1 MSIDVRPGPAPPV
14 QSDKIDGSRTSR
26 KVHEPE
32 LIDPQ
37 LEFRLRRVQLIA
49 RLMDDA
55 IKLPGTN
62 YRVGWDSIIGLVPG
76 IGDAATA
83 CISAWLVYEARQLG
97 LPKWKIA
104 RMLSNIGVDTV
115 VGAIPLLGDV
125 FDVAFKANRKNAR
138 IIHEHFGRSADLDP
152 PDV

>member
-1 MSIDVRPGPAPPV
+1 MTTHGPPEKHPSAESPRMSSRRPSNRV
-14 QSDKIDGSRTSR
+14 LK
-26 KVHEPE
+26 PE

-37 LEFRLRRVQLIA
+37 HEHRLRRIHLIA

-55 IKLPGTN
+55 VSLPGTN
-62 YRVGWDSIIGLVPG
+62 LRLGWDSIIGLAPG

-83 CISAWLVYEARQLG
+83 CISGWLVYEAKQLG
-97 LPKWKIA
+97 VPKWKLA
-104 RMLSNIGVDTV
+104 RMLGNIGIDTV

-138 IIHEHFGRSADLDP
+138 IIREHFGRTEDFGSP
-152 PDV
+152 RV